1 MFVDMKWELA
11 LKMHPNN
18 YAYVQRAL
26 AQLCVEWSHK
36 DVLAGWAIK
45 CPNLVR
51 EEMDGLTVRSVS
63 KEELL
68 AAEGRGREKARRG
81 TEERGGRGMTWEAK
95 EGTRE
100 RERVPRRGKEG
111 GMMARETGRKRPGAV
126 GRKGRR
132 TKIQMEILFGIH
144 PY

>member
-1 MFVDMKWELA
+1 MNDGWAHRANRSHMFVDMRWELA

-18 YAYVQRAL
+18 YAYVQRVL
-26 AQLCVEWSHK
+26 AELCVDLADE

-68 AAEGRGREKARRG
+68 AAEGSG
-81 TEERGGRGMTWEAK
+81 
-95 EGTRE
+95 
-100 RERVPRRGKEG
+100 
-111 GMMARETGRKRPGAV
+111 
-126 GRKGRR
+126 
-132 TKIQMEILFGIH
+132 
-144 PY
+144 